1 MDSVLEEYVAG
12 LEALA
17 RDQGLDYYNVDFE
30 VVPDTF
36 MMEIAVYGLPVR
48 MPHWSFGVRYI
59 YQLVQHRMGHSR
71 LFEVVFPGDPNR
83 AYLADRNTVEEN
95 TLVCAHVLGHSDFA
109 KNNLL
114 FQKSQEQVGHRIV
127 EQAAAHARHIAD
139 AIEEHGEA
147 QVEAI
152 LDSALALEQHIDVHK
167 GLIRP
172 RGGHRESE
180 QTPSVPDEFNA
191 RFGRL
196 PDNDDTIPDQG
207 DEHGSARVF
216 DAERDLLWFIAH
228 YAPEMEDWQ
237 RDIFLSVREES
248 FYFYPVFAC
257 QIMNEGWA
265 CYWHARLLR
274 DADFLPQHV
283 YLDAIKSH
291 SDVVRPYA
299 GENQVALKLNPYHLG
314 FVMWERIVERDGLEA
329 ARRIMRE
336 DDDFSFIRNQLDEEF
351 AEELGLFEYL
361 AKSNGEIS
369 VQETSIDALR
379 EHILAP
385 KFNFGAPAIGV
396 VSIDLDGSLHLH
408 HDHERDGRGLDL
420 MRAEKVLKYIERV
433 WHRGVSITTLDEK
446 GEEQVVKVEASKAH

>member
-1 MDSVLEEYVAG
+1 M
-12 LEALA
+12 
-17 RDQGLDYYNVDFE
+17 
-30 VVPDTF
+30 
-36 MMEIAVYGLPVR
+36 
-48 MPHWSFGVRYI
+48 
-59 YQLVQHRMGHSR
+59 
-71 LFEVVFPGDPNR
+71 
-83 AYLADRNTVEEN
+83 
-95 TLVCAHVLGHSDFA
+95 
-109 KNNLL
+109 
-114 FQKSQEQVGHRIV
+114 
-127 EQAAAHARHIAD
+127 
-139 AIEEHGEA
+139 
-147 QVEAI
+147 
-152 LDSALALEQHIDVHK
+152 ALEQHIDVHK
-167 GLIRP
+167 GLVRP
-172 RGGHRESE
+172 RTGDLEPE
-180 QTPSVPDEFNA
+180 PAVSVPDEFRT

-196 PDNDDTIPDQG
+196 ADSEDTIVED
-207 DEHGSARVF
+207 DDKRSSARVF

-228 YAPEMEDWQ
+228 YAPEMEPWQ

-314 FVMWERIVERDGLEA
+314 FVMWERIVERDGLEE

-336 DDDFSFIRNQLDEEF
+336 DDDFSFIRNQLDEKF

-361 AKSNGEIS
+361 AKANGEIS

-385 KFNFGAPAIGV
+385 KFNFGAPAISV
-396 VSIDLDGSLHLH
+396 TSIDIDGSLHLF

-420 MRAEKVLKYIERV
+420 MRTEKVLKYIERV
-433 WHRGVSITTLDEK
+433 WHRDVSITTLDDK
-446 GEEQVVKVEASKAH
+446 GKEQVVKVEASKAH

>member
-1 MDSVLEEYVAG
+1 MDPVLEQYVAG
-12 LEALA
+12 LETLA
-17 RDQGLDYYNVDFE
+17 RKQGLDYYNVDFE
-30 VVPDTF
+30 LVPDTF

-83 AYLADRNTVEEN
+83 AYLANRNTVEEN

-114 FQKSQEQVGHRIV
+114 FQKSQKQVGHRIV

-147 QVEAI
+147 KVEAI

-167 GLIRP
+167 GLVRP
-172 RGGHRESE
+172 RKDRPKPEESV
-180 QTPSVPDEFNA
+180 SVPDEFRT
-191 RFGRL
+191 RFSRL
-196 PDNDDTIPDQG
+196 PDSDDTVPEDDEVPD
-207 DEHGSARVF
+207 SARNI
-216 DAERDLLWFIAH
+216 DEERDLLWFIAN
-228 YAPEMEDWQ
+228 YAPDMEDWQ

-283 YLDAIKSH
+283 YLEAIKSH

-299 GENQVALKLNPYHLG
+299 GDNQVALKLNPYHLG
-314 FVMWERIVERDGLEA
+314 FVMWERIVERDGLDE

-336 DDDFSFIRNQLDEEF
+336 DDDFSFIRNQLDEDF
-351 AEELGLFEYL
+351 AAELGLFEYL
-361 AKSNGEIS
+361 AKANGEIT

-385 KFNFGAPAIGV
+385 KFNFGAPAIS
-396 VSIDLDGSLHLH
+396 VSAIDLDGSLHLH
-408 HDHERDGRGLDL
+408 HDHARDGRGLDL
-420 MRAEKVLKYIERV
+420 MRAENVLKYIERV
-433 WHRGVSITTLDEK
+433 WHRDVSIKTVDDKGKEK
-446 GEEQVVKVEASKAH
+446 IVKIDASKVH

>member
-1 MDSVLEEYVAG
+1 MDATLKQYIDG
-12 LEALA
+12 LETLA
-17 RDQGLDYYNVDFE
+17 HDQGLDYYNVDFE
-30 VVPDTF
+30 LVPDTF

-59 YQLVQHRMGHSR
+59 YQLVQHKMGHSR

-83 AYLADRNTVEEN
+83 AYLANRNTVEEN

-147 QVEAI
+147 RVEAI

-167 GLIRP
+167 GLMRP
-172 RGGHRESE
+172 HKNHPEPES
-180 QTPSVPDEFNA
+180 PAGVPDQFRT
-191 RFGRL
+191 RFSRL
-196 PDNDDTIPDQG
+196 PDNDDTIPDDNSNQ
-207 DEHGSARVF
+207 ESPHAIE
-216 DAERDLLWFIAH
+216 AERDLLWLIAR
-228 YAPEMEDWQ
+228 YAPDMEDWQ
-237 RDIFLSVREES
+237 RNIFLSVREES

-283 YLDAIKSH
+283 YLEAIKSH

-314 FVMWERIVERDGLEA
+314 FVMWERIVERDGLDE

-351 AEELGLFEYL
+351 ADELGLFEYL
-361 AKSNGEIS
+361 AKANGEIS
-369 VQETSIDALR
+369 VQETSIDTLR

-385 KFNFGAPAIGV
+385 KFNFGAPAISIA
-396 VSIDLDGSLHLH
+396 SIDIDGSLHLN
-408 HDHERDGRGLDL
+408 HDHERDGRGLDV
-420 MRAEKVLKYIERV
+420 MRAEKVLKYIECV
-433 WHRGVSITTLDEK
+433 WHRDVSMTTIDDK
-446 GEEQVVKVEASKAH
+446 GKETIVKVDASKVH